1 MRRGRATCGPGS
13 GAGHAQRAHR
23 LRGSLRTRISL
34 GAAKRGGRCWR
45 PGAAPGRAP
54 STCKNFPS
62 GGDAPLV
69 PQHQPPGHPGTGS
82 CLLRAAATHVSPS
95 LLLPSCPVS
104 APHLPLP
111 RTLPRAK
118 PMFSIRAH
126 QPGSVLPRPT
136 SPVRSRGLACS
147 ALPWPPAPLMPS
159 GGALATGPLHW
170 PPPPPLL
177 IPPTSPC
184 FFQSMPHP
192 SAVPFLLPDKYLS
205 KGLSY

>member
-23 LRGSLRTRISL
+23 LRGSLRTGISL

-82 CLLRAAATHVSPS
+82 CLLRATATHVSPLS
-95 LLLPSCPVS
+95 SCLPVQSRPHTCPFRGLSQEPSRCFRSEHTNPAQSFPDRHPQSAPGGLPARPCPGLQLLSCPVVE
-104 APHLPLP
+104 L
-111 RTLPRAK
+111 
-118 PMFSIRAH
+118 
-126 QPGSVLPRPT
+126 
-136 SPVRSRGLACS
+136 
-147 ALPWPPAPLMPS
+147 WPQDLC
-159 GGALATGPLHW
+159 TGPHH
-170 PPPPPLL
+170 
-177 IPPTSPC
+177 
-184 FFQSMPHP
+184 PH
-192 SAVPFLLPDKYLS
+192 S
-205 KGLSY
+205 